1 MSNFT
6 ISPSPHVHGG
16 DSIEKNMYGV
26 LIALV
31 PTFIFSIVFF
41 GLGAILVTLTSVAA
55 CLVFE
60 YVIQKYLMKQRP
72 TIWDGSAIITGVL
85 LAFNLPS
92 SLPLWIVVIGAL
104 VAIGIG
110 KMSFGGLGN
119 NIFTPSLVGRVFLL
133 LSFPVQMTTWPVPNG
148 FATADA
154 VTGATPLALV
164 KEAVKNGQA
173 VGDTLSSVGITTGNL
188 ILGNIGGS
196 LGEVAAIG
204 LLLGF
209 AYMLIR
215 KIISWHIP
223 VAIFAT
229 VIVFS
234 GILNLADPAQ
244 FAGPVFHLF
253 TGGLMLG
260 AIFMATDYVTSPMTH
275 KGMLIYGVGIGLLTV
290 IIRVFGAYPEG
301 MSFAILI
308 MNGFTPLINRYCKPR
323 RF

>member
-6 ISPSPHVHGG
+6 ISPSPPLHGG

-119 NIFTPSLVGRVFLL
+119 NIFNPALVGRVFLL
-133 LSFPVQMTTWPVPNG
+133 ISFPVQMTTWPVPNG

>member
-119 NIFTPSLVGRVFLL
+119 NIFNPALVGRFFLL
-133 LSFPVQMTTWPVPNG
+133 ISFPVQMTTLPVPNG